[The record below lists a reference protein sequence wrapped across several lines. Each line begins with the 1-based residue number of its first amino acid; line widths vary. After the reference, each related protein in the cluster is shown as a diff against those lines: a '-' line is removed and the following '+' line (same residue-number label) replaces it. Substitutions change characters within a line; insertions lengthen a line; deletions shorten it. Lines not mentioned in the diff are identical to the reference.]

1 MPNSPPFPTGL
12 ELDLRASEAQVSH
25 ALPTVAVCVPV
36 LLLLPAALA
45 RRLVAQQTPW
55 TADCQ
60 APLSMEFSRQEYWS
74 GLSCLPP
81 GDLPNPETEPRSLI
95 LQVDSLPSEPPGK
108 PVNTGVGSLSL
119 AVFLLWVFT
128 SVLTIPGRELNFLL
142 QLL

>member
-1 MPNSPPFPTGL
+1 MGIL
-12 ELDLRASEAQVSH
+12 
-25 ALPTVAVCVPV
+25 
-36 LLLLPAALA
+36 
-45 RRLVAQQTPW
+45 
-55 TADCQ
+55 Q
-60 APLSMEFSRQEYWS
+60 AEYW
-74 GLSCLPP
+74 GGFPCLPP